1 MDIAALEMDVVCY
14 ATAAYHEGSN
24 KYERIAIINVIR
36 NRLHTR
42 RWGDTVCSVVYADNQ
57 FVGVWDDTHERV
69 DEKTYLETK
78 LLVLDT
84 VVFNKYAIID
94 LADVLTGL
102 QYFAVTQQAAPKE
115 LLKKAAQVID
125 MIAKS
130 LGYEEEK
137 NGTEA

>member
-57 FVGVWDDTHERV
+57 FVGVWDDTHEKV

-84 VVFNKYAIID
+84 VVFHKYPNEIGDALFFHD
-94 LADVLTGL
+94 DSLPAKNYWFGR
-102 QYFAVTQQAAPKE
+102 K
-115 LLKKAAQVID
+115 KKAKIGRMVF
-125 MIAKS
+125 
-130 LGYEEEK
+130 Y
-137 NGTEA
+137 

>member
-1 MDIAALEMDVVCY
+1 MQDEYKINPEDLIVKPINNDKYLAKIGLHLAGAMYLHNRKNKKKAKQKLEEK
-14 ATAAYHEGSN
+14 AKQQPRHN
-24 KYERIAIINVIR
+24 PVIY
-36 NRLHTR
+36 NE
-42 RWGDTVCSVVYADNQ
+42 DTEY
-57 FVGVWDDTHERV
+57 
-69 DEKTYLETK
+69 
-78 LLVLDT
+78 
-84 VVFNKYAIID
+84 VFNKYAIID